1 MLVARLLIEA
11 SSSSKTGQPHPR
23 GLDDN
28 ARKGR
33 PCDCYWAM
41 SDMAQGSVT
50 KVILGITQS
59 TNMLYTPYM
68 VQKLSKL
75 YNGL

>member
-1 MLVARLLIEA
+1 MWLVFNDELE
-11 SSSSKTGQPHPR
+11 P
-23 GLDDN
+23 LDVYDEVSYME
-28 ARKGR
+28 RS
-33 PCDCYWAM
+33 C
-41 SDMAQGSVT
+41 
-50 KVILGITQS
+50 ITQS